1 MNNKEYLFDSRW
13 KQVDFLA
20 DLFVKKGFTYLIIL
34 NVL

>member
-20 DLFVKKGFTYLIIL
+20 DLFVKKALLT
-34 NVL
+34 